1 MTKNTLKC
9 HFEIT
14 FFGKKCHFQIT
25 FRIFAYVIHPYGKMI
40 MREELLQDYLLWNA
54 QAFKMLYNNYYKA
67 LSNYAFQILKN
78 DAAAED
84 IVQGLF
90 SYLYESKPQF
100 TSIHS
105 MEAYLYNAIKHN
117 CIDSLRRDDVKR
129 KYERDLS
136 ISASDTPISDGEF
149 ITEQV
154 YKKLFATI
162 DRLPAR
168 SKEVFLQYMDGKSN
182 KIIAEALGIS
192 LETVKIHK
200 KRSMAFLRKE
210 LDEKDYVIILV
221 LVLHLQNLAKC

>member
-90 SYLYESKPQF
+90 SYLYES
-100 TSIHS
+100 IV
-105 MEAYLYNAIKHN
+105 
-117 CIDSLRRDDVKR
+117 R
-129 KYERDLS
+129 
-136 ISASDTPISDGEF
+136 
-149 ITEQV
+149 
-154 YKKLFATI
+154 
-162 DRLPAR
+162 
-168 SKEVFLQYMDGKSN
+168 
-182 KIIAEALGIS
+182 
-192 LETVKIHK
+192 
-200 KRSMAFLRKE
+200 
-210 LDEKDYVIILV
+210 
-221 LVLHLQNLAKC
+221 